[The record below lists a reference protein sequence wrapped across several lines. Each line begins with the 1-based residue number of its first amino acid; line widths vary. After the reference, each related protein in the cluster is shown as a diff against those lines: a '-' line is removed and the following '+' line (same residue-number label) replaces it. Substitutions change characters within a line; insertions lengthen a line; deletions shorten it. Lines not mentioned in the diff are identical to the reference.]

1 MRVSAKRHK
10 TRKRGVYYVQ
20 DEDGTRTYFATWKEE
35 RPLTTTNP
43 LATKPRTIEK
53 EAPTLE
59 LACLLKAEGEA
70 AERERRS
77 NPPRSFVERL
87 GEMMMAFKYFEYRGR
102 R

>member
-1 MRVSAKRHK
+1 MRVGAKRRT

-20 DEDGTRTYFATWKEE
+20 DKTGTRTYIATWKEE
-35 RPLTTTNP
+35 RPLTTLDP
-43 LATKPRTIEK
+43 LATKPRTVEK
-53 EAPTLE
+53 EAPTFE

-77 NPPRSFVERL
+77 RPSRSFVERL

-102 R
+102 Q